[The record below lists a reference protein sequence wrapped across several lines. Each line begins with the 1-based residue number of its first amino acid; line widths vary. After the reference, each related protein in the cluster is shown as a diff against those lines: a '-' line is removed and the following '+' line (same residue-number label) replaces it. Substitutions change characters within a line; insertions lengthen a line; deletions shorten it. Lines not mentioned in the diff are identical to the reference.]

1 MNRKKLIY
9 VIEDEADIASLV
21 CRELESFGF
30 DTRSYNTG
38 GQASLAIKH
47 RLPDL
52 CIVDLGLPDMDGMGL
67 VRELC
72 EKHRLGVVI
81 LTGRGSLPDRVF
93 GLEVGADDYII
104 KPFDPRELVARVKS
118 VCRRLENIEPES
130 STAIGTQVRFADW
143 TFSPPTL
150 TLVSATGASEE
161 LSAAESELLCV
172 LLKSP
177 KQVLSR
183 DQLMGRLMGRE
194 SMPFDRSIDVR
205 MSRIRKK
212 LEADPKNPKIIKTV
226 YGAGYMFV
234 ADVEWLGS

>member
-1 MNRKKLIY
+1 MTTKKLIY
-9 VIEDEADIASLV
+9 VIEDEQDIASLV
-21 CRELESFGF
+21 CDELQNFGF
-30 DTRSYNTG
+30 ETKAFTTG
-38 GQASLAIKH
+38 GQASKEIGRK
-47 RLPDL
+47 LPDL

-72 EKHRLGVVI
+72 EQHRIGVVI

-118 VCRRLENIEPES
+118 VCRRLESISQDGDKSFCNR
-130 STAIGTQVRFADW
+130 AKFDDW
-143 TFSPPTL
+143 TFSPSTL
-150 TLVSATGASEE
+150 TLTAGDGHQEE
-161 LSAAESELLCV
+161 LSSAESELLCV
-172 LLKSP
+172 LLKSS

-212 LEADPKNPKIIKTV
+212 LEVDPKNPKIIKTV

-234 ADVEWLGS
+234 ADVEWFD

>member
-1 MNRKKLIY
+1 MTSKKLIY
-9 VIEDEADIASLV
+9 VIEDEPDIATLV
-21 CRELESFGF
+21 CRELENFGF
-30 DTRSYNTG
+30 ETRTFDTGT
-38 GQASLAIKH
+38 QASRSIKH
-47 RLPDL
+47 RQPDL

-72 EKHRLGVVI
+72 ETHQIGVVI

-118 VCRRLENIEPES
+118 VCRRLESQPSEIQVS
-130 STAIGTQVRFADW
+130 SHSEAQFAGW
-143 TFSPPTL
+143 SYTPSTL
-150 TLVSATGASEE
+150 TLKSAEGETTE
-161 LSAAESELLCV
+161 LSSAESELLCV

-212 LEADPKNPKIIKTV
+212 LEADPKDPKIIKTV

-234 ADVEWLGS
+234 AEVSWSD

>member
-1 MNRKKLIY
+1 MTRKKLIY
-9 VIEDEADIASLV
+9 VIEDEVDIASLV
-21 CRELESFGF
+21 CRELETFGF
-30 DTRSYNTG
+30 ETRAYNTG
-38 GQASLAIKH
+38 SQASLAIKH
-47 RLPDL
+47 RTPDL

-72 EKHRLGVVI
+72 EQHRIGVVI

-118 VCRRLENIEPES
+118 VCRRLESIDLVVPVS
-130 STAIGTQVRFADW
+130 IGTQVRFADW
-143 TFSPPTL
+143 TFSPSTL
-150 TLVSATGASEE
+150 TLVSATGDNEE
-161 LSAAESELLCV
+161 LSSAESELLCV

-234 ADVEWLGS
+234 ADVEWTEA

>member
-1 MNRKKLIY
+1 MTTKKLIY
-9 VIEDEADIASLV
+9 VIEDEQDIASLV
-21 CRELESFGF
+21 CNELQNFGF
-30 DTRSYNTG
+30 DTEAFSTG
-38 GQASLAIKH
+38 GQASKAISRK
-47 RLPDL
+47 LPDL

-72 EKHRLGVVI
+72 EQHRIGVVI

-118 VCRRLENIEPES
+118 VCRRLES
-130 STAIGTQVRFADW
+130 VSTEDPKALHAQARFENW
-143 TFSPPTL
+143 VFNPSTL
-150 TLVSATGASEE
+150 TLTTDEGHSEE
-161 LSAAESELLCV
+161 LSSAESELLCV

-212 LEADPKNPKIIKTV
+212 LEVDPKNPKIIKTV

-234 ADVEWLGS
+234 ADVEWLE

>member
-1 MNRKKLIY
+1 MSTRKLIY
-9 VIEDEADIASLV
+9 VIEDEADISSLV
-21 CRELESFGF
+21 CRELENFGF
-30 DTRSYNTG
+30 DTEAFSTG
-38 GQASLAIKH
+38 GQASQAIGN

-72 EKHRLGVVI
+72 EQHQIGVVI

-118 VCRRLENIEPES
+118 VCRRLESAAVPGEAKS
-130 STAIGTQVRFADW
+130 GGSQARFEGWLFNPA
-143 TFSPPTL
+143 TL
-150 TLVSATGASEE
+150 TLTADDGHTEE
-161 LSAAESELLCV
+161 LSSAESELLCV
-172 LLKSP
+172 LLKSS

-212 LEADPKNPKIIKTV
+212 LEADPRNPKIIKTV

-234 ADVEWLGS
+234 ADVDWVD

>member
-1 MNRKKLIY
+1 MTIKKLIY

-21 CRELESFGF
+21 CNELENFGF
-30 DTRSYNTG
+30 QTQAFSTG
-38 GQASLAIKH
+38 SEASLAISR

-72 EKHRLGVVI
+72 EQHRIGVVI

-118 VCRRLENIEPES
+118 VCRRLEAFS
-130 STAIGTQVRFADW
+130 SDAANTQGGRARFDNW
-143 TFSPPTL
+143 TFNPATL
-150 TLVSATGASEE
+150 TLTADDGRSEE
-161 LSAAESELLCV
+161 LSSAESELLCV
-172 LLKSP
+172 LLKSS
-177 KQVLSR
+177 KQVLTR
-183 DQLMGRLMGRE
+183 DQLMERLMGRQ

-212 LEADPKNPKIIKTV
+212 IEVDPKNPKIIKTV
-226 YGAGYMFV
+226 YGAGYMFM
-234 ADVEWLGS
+234 ADVSWLSE